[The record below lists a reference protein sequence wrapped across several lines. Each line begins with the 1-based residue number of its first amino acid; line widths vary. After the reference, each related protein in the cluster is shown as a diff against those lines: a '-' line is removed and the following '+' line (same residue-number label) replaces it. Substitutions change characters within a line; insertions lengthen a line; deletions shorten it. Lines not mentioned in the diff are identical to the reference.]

1 MSIDTLIEEQDVT
14 LATLSVELERA
25 TIANQARSDHSLYV
39 NEPGMFP
46 FWVEIR
52 EGVRFV
58 LLHSYLDFVPELDE
72 AERLEFCDR
81 VNQQLYLPT
90 VLVRRIEREGEDE
103 GDSFRLVGNY
113 PIYYRDGL
121 LSSHF
126 IRLCRLFS
134 DGMKRI
140 EAEFDPEHERV
151 KEL

>member
-1 MSIDTLIEEQDVT
+1 MTIDTLIEEQDVT

-25 TIANQARSDHSLYV
+25 TIANTDRDEHSLYV

-46 FWVEIR
+46 FWVSLR
-52 EGVRFV
+52 QGVRFV
-58 LLHSYLDFVPELDE
+58 LLHSYLEFVPELDE

-81 VNQQLYLPT
+81 VNQQLYLPAFH
-90 VLVRRIEREGEDE
+90 VRRIEREGEA
-103 GDSFRLVGNY
+103 DSYRLEGNY

-134 DGMKRI
+134 DGMKRV

-151 KEL
+151 REL

>member
-1 MSIDTLIEEQDVT
+1 MTIDTLIEEQDVT

-25 TIANQARSDHSLYV
+25 TIANQARDEHSLYV

-46 FWVEIR
+46 FWVSVR
-52 EGVRFV
+52 EGVKFV

-81 VNQQLYLPT
+81 VNHELYLPAFH
-90 VLVRRIEREGEDE
+90 VRRLEREGEA
-103 GDSFRLVGNY
+103 DSYRLEGNY

-134 DGMKRI
+134 DGMKRV

-151 KEL
+151 LEL

>member
-1 MSIDTLIEEQDVT
+1 MTIDTLIEEQDVT

-25 TIANQARSDHSLYV
+25 TIANTDRDEHSLYV

-46 FWVEIR
+46 FWVSLR
-52 EGVRFV
+52 QGVRFV
-58 LLHSYLDFVPELDE
+58 LLHSYLEFVPELDE

-81 VNQQLYLPT
+81 VNQQLYLPAFH
-90 VLVRRIEREGEDE
+90 VRRIECEGEA
-103 GDSFRLVGNY
+103 DSYRLEGNY

-134 DGMKRI
+134 DGMKRV

-151 KEL
+151 REL

>member
-1 MSIDTLIEEQDVT
+1 MTIDTLIEEQDVT

-25 TIANQARSDHSLYV
+25 TIANMARDEHSLYV

-46 FWVEIR
+46 FWVSVR
-52 EGVRFV
+52 EGVKFV

-81 VNQQLYLPT
+81 VNHELYLPT
-90 VLVRRIEREGEDE
+90 FHVRRLEREGEA
-103 GDSFRLVGNY
+103 DSYRLEGNY

-134 DGMKRI
+134 DGMKRV

-151 KEL
+151 LEL